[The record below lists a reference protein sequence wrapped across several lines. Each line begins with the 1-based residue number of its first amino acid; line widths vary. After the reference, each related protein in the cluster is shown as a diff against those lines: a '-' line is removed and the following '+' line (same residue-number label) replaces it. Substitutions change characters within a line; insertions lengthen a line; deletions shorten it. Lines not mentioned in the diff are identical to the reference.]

1 MKLITEELL
10 DRVTD
15 QAKENS
21 RLRMNYNFHES
32 MEAAIHRMLNALE
45 PGTYLPLI
53 AIKTRIRKKF
63 TWFYEGAYWLFYL
76 MMRVM

>member
-21 RLRMNYNFHES
+21 RLRMNGSCYS
-32 MEAAIHRMLNALE
+32 
-45 PGTYLPLI
+45 
-53 AIKTRIRKKF
+53 
-63 TWFYEGAYWLFYL
+63 
-76 MMRVM
+76 

>member
-21 RLRMNYNFHES
+21 RLRMNYNF
-32 MEAAIHRMLNALE
+32 
-45 PGTYLPLI
+45 PQ
-53 AIKTRIRKKF
+53 IRN
-63 TWFYEGAYWLFYL
+63 
-76 MMRVM
+76 